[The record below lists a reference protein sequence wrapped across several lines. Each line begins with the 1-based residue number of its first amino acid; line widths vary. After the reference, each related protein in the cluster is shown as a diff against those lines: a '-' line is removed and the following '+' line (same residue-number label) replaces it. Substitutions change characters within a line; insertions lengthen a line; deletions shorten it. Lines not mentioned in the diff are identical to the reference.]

1 MATLTNVEAVKT
13 LKNLSLAFILL
24 INLSACG
31 YSLRGS
37 DVLSAQL
44 PQLRLN
50 LVQQNSDFNRLFR
63 RSLENAGVQV
73 ELVDEIDL
81 NYPGVQM
88 MVSDEEMFSRPIS
101 VNPRARAA
109 QFEMRIGINAAVSQG
124 EEILLEPEVL
134 FVEKIYFED
143 IENISGNQEEVEI
156 IADEMRRE
164 LVNQLMRRLE
174 GLDFRA

>member
-1 MATLTNVEAVKT
+1 MN
-13 LKNLSLAFILL
+13 NLGKSLIVLFLV
-24 INLSACG
+24 STSCSCG

-37 DVLSAQL
+37 DVLSSQI
-44 PQLRLN
+44 PNLRLN
-50 LVQQNSDFNRLFR
+50 LDQQNSNFNRLFR
-63 RSLENAGVQV
+63 RSLENAGVAV

-81 NYPGVQM
+81 TFPGIQM
-88 MVSDEEMFSRPIS
+88 MVSDEEIFSRPIS

-109 QFEMRIGINAAVSQG
+109 QFEMRIGVNAAVSQG
-124 EEILLEPEVL
+124 EEILMGPEVL

-174 GLDFRA
+174 GLDFQV